1 MFAELET
8 LAARPAPFAFY
19 DAAQLW
25 TDEHISQRMLAFHL
39 DETLDVSSRNR
50 AFIQA
55 SLAWVTARFQVGEG
69 SQVIDFGCGP
79 GWYTTGLARTGA
91 QVTGIDFSPGSIR
104 HARQVAAQA
113 GLGITYRV
121 LDYLVW
127 EPDRRYD
134 LILLIMC
141 DLCALS
147 PAQRGLLL
155 GTFAR
160 ALRPGGAVLLDVYSL
175 AAFAARQEG
184 IAYAPNLMD
193 GFWSPDRYHGFQATF
208 KYPAEKVVLDK
219 YLINEA
225 ARTRVIHNWLQYFSP
240 AALATE
246 LDQAGLVVEA
256 WHADVA
262 GGAFQPD
269 NAEFAVIARL
279 REA

>member
-1 MFAELET
+1 MFAELEA
-8 LAARPAPFAFY
+8 LAARPAPFAAY

-50 AFIQA
+50 AFIQG
-55 SLAWVTARFQVGEG
+55 SLAWITTRFQVGEG
-69 SQVIDFGCGP
+69 RQVIDFGCGP

-91 QVTGIDFSPGSIR
+91 QVTGLDFSPRSIR

-113 GLGITYRV
+113 GLDLTYRV
-121 LDYLVW
+121 QDYLVW

-155 GTFAR
+155 GKFAR
-160 ALRPGGAVLLDVYSL
+160 ALQPGGAVLLDVYSL

-184 IAYAPNLMD
+184 TAYAPNLMD
-193 GFWSPDRYHGFQATF
+193 GFWSPHRYHGFQATF

-219 YLINEA
+219 YLISEA

-240 AALATE
+240 AALAAE

-256 WHADVA
+256 WQADVA

-269 NAEFAVIARL
+269 GAEFAVIARL